1 MRKTLPVTV
10 ITRTIMKWVFFENFL
25 KNNLVTYLPVAQHD
39 NEKSFSYAVVSLEC
53 RLSSIIHGHL
63 HTCVQCVHGIPLYGR
78 PLTVGVT

>member
-1 MRKTLPVTV
+1 
-10 ITRTIMKWVFFENFL
+10 MKWVFFENFL

-78 PLTVGVT
+78 TLTVGVT